1 MTQLDEFDLPEPEE
15 VVVERS
21 TGQVVR
27 LAASLVG
34 AGVGAALIIAL
45 AVWFFGGLAQSEA
58 GLCRATWVPC
68 TSLSLASVEQ
78 LSGVDLPEGTE
89 VVSGYAQEYG
99 GSTTF
104 RAQIVLPEGEASPL
118 SSVYEPLEGEWP
130 DIVPAAVESGLSD
143 VTYWWV
149 EANNFEDSIAAAEG
163 TDSDGNTVILFDSR
177 IVG

>member
-1 MTQLDEFDLPEPEE
+1 MTRYDEFELPEPQD

-34 AGVGAALIIAL
+34 AGAGAALIIAL

-78 LSGVDLPEGTE
+78 LSGVDLPAGTE

-99 GSTTF
+99 ESTTF
-104 RAQIVLPEGEASPL
+104 RAHVVIPAGEPSPL
-118 SSVYEPLEGEWP
+118 SSIYEVLEGEWP
-130 DIVPAAVESGLSD
+130 DIVPAAPESGLSD
-143 VTYWWV
+143 LTYWWV
-149 EANNFEDSIAAAEG
+149 QTSNVEDSIAAAEG
-163 TDSDGNTVILFDSR
+163 TDSDGNTAILFDSR
-177 IVG
+177 ISG

>member
-1 MTQLDEFDLPEPEE
+1 MTRFDELDLPEPED

-68 TSLSLASVEQ
+68 TSLSVASVEQ
-78 LSGVDLPEGTE
+78 LSGVDLPDDTT

-104 RAQIVLPEGEASPL
+104 RAEVVLPTGEASPL
-118 SSVYEPLEGEWP
+118 SSSYEELEGEWP
-130 DIVPAAVESGLSD
+130 DIVPAAPESGLSD
-143 VTYWWV
+143 LTYWWI
-149 EANNFEDSIAAAEG
+149 EAGFEDSIAAAEG

-177 IVG
+177 ISG

>member
-1 MTQLDEFDLPEPEE
+1 MTRFDEFDLPEPQD

-21 TGQVVR
+21 TGQIVR

-34 AGVGAALIIAL
+34 AGAGAALIIAL

-68 TSLSLASVEQ
+68 TSLSLATVEQ
-78 LSGVDLPEGTE
+78 LSGVDLPDETE

-104 RAQIVLPEGEASPL
+104 RAEVMLPDGEASPL
-118 SSVYEPLEGEWP
+118 PSVYEALDGQWP
-130 DIVPAAVESGLSD
+130 DIVPAAGESELSEL
-143 VTYWWV
+143 TYWWV
-149 EANNFEDSIAAAEG
+149 EAGNPEDSIAAAEG
-163 TDSDGNTVILFDSR
+163 TDSAGNTVILFDSR
-177 IVG
+177 ISG